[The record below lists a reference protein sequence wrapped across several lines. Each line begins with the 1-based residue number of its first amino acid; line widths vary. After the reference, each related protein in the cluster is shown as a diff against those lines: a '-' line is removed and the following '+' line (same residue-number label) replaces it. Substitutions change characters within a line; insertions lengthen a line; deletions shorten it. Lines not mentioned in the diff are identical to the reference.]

1 MKNNLVSKLRN
12 TLYMGLAVGT
22 LGSYLSACKETII
35 GPEPK
40 LSQTATLE
48 NYVDVNY
55 KATLENV
62 SQATRKT
69 MYNGNLINT
78 KSISG
83 SSYIETLRNMIKGSY
98 SFILEN
104 PDAKPD
110 TARVE
115 IPNYKPEA
123 NLSGLQTNFD
133 DYSQLELDLAP
144 RISDKNPEDNP
155 VQVVSARSLDGKTE
169 VSLIGSKL
177 TIKPNGNFGPYQ
189 VETTIGGLNG
199 GLENIMIQGEVIRA
213 PDQIAFWRVFEN
225 YDDIALINEDGTGL
239 QRLTTNPGQDLE
251 PTWSPDGKELLFT
264 SHRTGGTAV
273 WRMDSDGSNQ
283 RDITSNIVERA
294 RQADWCSNG
303 KIVVAYRDRGDSE
316 AGIGIIDPNG
326 TSFTSIYSEPR
337 TGRIPSWPKWSPN
350 CFEIAFERYV
360 NGNWEIYT
368 MNSDGTNQ
376 RNIPNNLIVNDQ
388 QATWS
393 PDGTKMVFISDR
405 ANPGGITNGLLD
417 IDLYIMNNDGTNI
430 TRLTYDIGPEADPDW
445 SNDGEKIIFAGGS
458 TNNFHLYLINENGT
472 NMVRLTNNGEN
483 RY

>member
-169 VSLIGSKL
+169 VSLAGSKL
-177 TIKPNGNFGPYQ
+177 IIKPNGSFGLYQ

-213 PDQIAFWRVFEN
+213 PEQIAFQGIFN
-225 YDDIALINEDGTGL
+225 GNDDIYLINVNGTDER
-239 QRLTTNPGQDLE
+239 RLTTHPSQDLE
-251 PTWSPDGKELLFT
+251 PSFSPDGKKIAFT
-264 SHRTGGTAV
+264 TNRDGKISIYKMNV
-273 WRMDSDGSNQ
+273 DGSNQ
-283 RDITSNIVERA
+283 
-294 RQADWCSNG
+294 
-303 KIVVAYRDRGDSE
+303 
-316 AGIGIIDPNG
+316 
-326 TSFTSIYSEPR
+326 TSIASALQY
-337 TGRIPSWPKWSPN
+337 
-350 CFEIAFERYV
+350 A
-360 NGNWEIYT
+360 
-368 MNSDGTNQ
+368 
-376 RNIPNNLIVNDQ
+376 Q
-388 QATWS
+388 QPAWS
-393 PDGTKMVFISDR
+393 PDGTKIAFRYKDSNSSGIATINSEGGKFTRLVIEPLGGRVPGAPSWSPDGSQLTFMTNRDGNWEIYKMNSDGTSQE
-405 ANPGGITNGLLD
+405 NITNNSSD
-417 IDLYIMNNDGTNI
+417 DQEPEWSPDGKKISFT
-430 TRLTYDIGPEADPDW
+430 
-445 SNDGEKIIFAGGS
+445 SNRSG
-458 TNNFHLYLINENGT
+458 NFEIYSFNLNTKNLE
-472 NMVRLTNNGEN
+472 RLTNDPGSDLESAWSSDGSSLAFTSTRTGTFQLFLMNADGTVVTSLKTSVQAGFPSW
-483 RY
+483 RPKQP

>member
-1 MKNNLVSKLRN
+1 MKNSLVSRLKSG
-12 TLYMGLAVGT
+12 LYTISTAAALGFGLT
-22 LGSYLSACKETII
+22 YCNRTPI
-35 GPEPK
+35 EPSN
-40 LSQTATLE
+40 LPQ
-48 NYVDVNY
+48 
-55 KATLENV
+55 NV
-62 SQATRKT
+62 LDISP
-69 MYNGNLINT
+69 
-78 KSISG
+78 ISG
-83 SSYIETLRNMIKGSY
+83 SSPLEVRVRGSCVDPDDDLKDYKIMYGSNILTTTNPTDTLVNLTQSASFSSYCEDMKGNQHNVGP
-98 SFILEN
+98 IN
-104 PDAKPD
+104 VQVMQPPPPD
-110 TARVE
+110 T
-115 IPNYKPEA
+115 
-123 NLSGLQTNFD
+123 T
-133 DYSQLELDLAP
+133 
-144 RISDKNPEDNP
+144 
-155 VQVVSARSLDGKTE
+155 
-169 VSLIGSKL
+169 SK
-177 TIKPNGNFGPYQ
+177 
-189 VETTIGGLNG
+189 
-199 GLENIMIQGEVIRA
+199 
-213 PDQIAFWRVFEN
+213 IAFWRVFED

-303 KIVVAYRDRGDSE
+303 KIVVAYRHKGDSE

-326 TSFTSIYSEPR
+326 ISFTSIYSEPR
-337 TGRIPSWPKWSPN
+337 TVRIPGWPKWSPS
-350 CFEIAFERYV
+350 CSEVAFERYV